1 MNFATKTIIAAA
13 TAIIASAPLQALAQT
28 WPDKTVRLIVPY
40 PAGGGV
46 DPVARLLGKKL
57 AERWSVP
64 VVVENKPGAS
74 GMIGASHVARS
85 DPDGTTIMV
94 SATAEVVINQHIMK
108 SMTYDPEKDLQPVT
122 LAVRLPFLL
131 VANPSQPFKTVAELV
146 SYAKKNPGKVTY
158 ASSGNGTPQHL
169 AALLLENMADIKMT
183 HVPYKGV
190 APSITDLLAGHV
202 NVGFAGLPTALPHV
216 QKNALQAL
224 AVSSKEPSSATPN
237 VPPVAATQGLGN
249 YELNQWFGIFVRA
262 GTPDKIV
269 QKIQTDVAD
278 VLRMPDV
285 KETLVQLGAQPSGM
299 PTEEF
304 TQFVKAESKKFGG
317 IVKAAGLTE
326 Q

>member
-1 MNFATKTIIAAA
+1 MNFVLKTIIAAA
-13 TAIIASAPLQALAQT
+13 MPVLACAPVQAQAQT

-57 AERWSVP
+57 TERWSVP
-64 VVVENKPGAS
+64 VIVENKPGAS

-85 DPDGTTIMV
+85 EPDGSTIMV

-108 SMTYDPEKDLQPVT
+108 SMSYDPEKDLQPVT

-131 VANPSQPFKTVAELV
+131 VANPEQPFKTVAELV

-169 AALLLENMADIKMT
+169 ASLMLENMADIKMA

-216 QKNALQAL
+216 QKGGLHAL
-224 AVSSKEPSSATPN
+224 AVSSKEPSPATPS
-237 VPPVAATQGLGN
+237 VPPVAATKGLGD

-262 GTPDKIV
+262 GTPEKIV
-269 QKIQTDVAD
+269 QKIQADVAD
-278 VLRMPDV
+278 MLSMPDV
-285 KETLVQLGAQPSGM
+285 KETLVKLGAQPSGM
-299 PTEEF
+299 PTAEF
-304 TQFVKAESKKFGG
+304 EKFVKSESKKFGE
-317 IVKAAGLTE
+317 IVKKAGLKE
-326 Q
+326 E